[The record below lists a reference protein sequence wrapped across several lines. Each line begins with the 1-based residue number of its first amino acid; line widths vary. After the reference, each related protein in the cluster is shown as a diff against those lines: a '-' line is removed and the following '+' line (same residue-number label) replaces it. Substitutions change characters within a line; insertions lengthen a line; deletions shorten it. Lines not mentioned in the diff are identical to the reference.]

1 MKLERYDPPRSFPTK
16 PLPWVQCDD
25 GDWCKSEDVAEL
37 EAKYA
42 ELEAKCAELGVKYA
56 ELEALNAEMLN
67 IIGLVHHCSYYYD
80 VPIGIVQRMEKVIA
94 KAGGGA
100 NE

>member
-1 MKLERYDPPRSFPTK
+1 MKMTRWDWGEDYMHECSY
-16 PLPWVQCDD
+16 

-37 EAKYA
+37 EAK
-42 ELEAKCAELGVKYA
+42 CAELGAKYA
-56 ELEALNAEMLN
+56 ELKALNVEMLD
-67 IIGLVHHCSYYYD
+67 IIESLHHCSDYWSEY
-80 VPIGIVQRMEKVIA
+80 MEKVIA